1 VDREVVVIR
10 WGLCCQFLDSPIKF
24 RAATHRYVASLESR
38 AGRAYLADVARH
50 NAQALIAA
58 VERCHQLGI
67 GAFRI
72 TSQILPLATHP
83 ESGYLLERL
92 DPSGEI
98 EATFHLAA
106 DLASQYDVRLSF
118 HPDQFV
124 VLNSMNHWVVDS
136 AVAELELQG
145 MLAELAGV
153 DTIVLHAGGAVGGV
167 PAALDRLARGLER
180 LSPELRGRIALE
192 NDDRHFAPA
201 DLAPLCRREG
211 IPLVYDV
218 HHHRCHGDGLSV
230 EEATGLAAET
240 WDTREPWCH
249 ISSPKYGWFA
259 ANPRAHADYVDPD
272 DFPDAWRGRTMTLD
286 VEAKAKERA
295 VLALKHAL
303 ESVVSWG
310 GRRGRERS
318 RREGCRQAG
327 R

>member
-1 VDREVVVIR
+1 VDREALVIR
-10 WGLCCQFLDSPIKF
+10 WGLCCHFLDSPIKF
-24 RAATHRYVASLESR
+24 RAATHRYVTSLESR
-38 AGRAYLADVARH
+38 AGRAYLADIARH

-58 VERCHQLGI
+58 VERCHELGI

-83 ESGYLLERL
+83 QSGYLLERL

-106 DLASQYDVRLSF
+106 ELATQRDVRLSF

-124 VLNSMNHWVVDS
+124 VLNSMSDRVVES

-180 LSPELRGRIALE
+180 LSPGTRARLALE

-201 DLAPLCRREG
+201 DLSPLCRREG
-211 IPLVYDV
+211 VPLVYDV
-218 HHHRCHGDGLSV
+218 HHHRCHPDGLSV
-230 EEATGLAAET
+230 EEATELAAKT
-240 WDTREPWCH
+240 WDGREPWCH
-249 ISSPKYGWFA
+249 ISSPKDGWFA
-259 ANPRAHADYVDPD
+259 ANPRPHADYIDSAD
-272 DFPDAWRGRTMTLD
+272 LPDAWRGRTMTVD

-295 VLALKHAL
+295 VLAIKEELCAFA
-303 ESVVSWG
+303 EQ
-310 GRRGRERS
+310 GRRAETRNSE
-318 RREGCRQAG
+318 AHT
-327 R
+327 